1 MLSPTIYD
9 AQELLTDS
17 FNNVMQL
24 DSYAFTSNNTI
35 IGKLPDDPDWL
46 TSVRSRMSM
55 LSTAGNQWVQD
66 RPDIWGSILLQFPDY
81 ATAFAGVHATAQE
94 NKLSQDQWL
103 ELLKNVLR
111 PQLTKAV
118 KDTGTA
124 VDSLKT
130 HQQAFANIQPLLD
143 KSINEG
149 WNALSQ
155 EEQQMQNIAAKLQH
169 LQDLVASLQ
178 SSITSEDISTGK
190 EIATTTVTL
199 LYKVATETAEE
210 SISFMDMA
218 SIAITIGKYFY
229 EEIEDT
235 AEVASTLKEIADLQI
250 QASDAA
256 QAAAGTKLVLQLLNN
271 LELTFSQIGKGASNL
286 QTLWSE
292 QLDSVNETINALE
305 ANADP
310 SQLFDLVTLSTANA
324 NWQALS
330 AFATSIPQ
338 KVTQAGS
345 PVILDPQNP
354 NKYSG

>member
-24 DSYAFTSNNTI
+24 DSYAFTSSNTI

-46 TSVRSRMSM
+46 ASVRSRVSM
-55 LSTAGNQWVQD
+55 LSDAGNDWVND

-81 ATAFAGVHATAQE
+81 ASTFAGVNAAAQE
-94 NKLSQDQWL
+94 NKLSQSQWL

-118 KDTGTA
+118 KDTGAA

-130 HQQAFANIQPLLD
+130 HQQAFADIQPLLNE
-143 KSINEG
+143 SINEG
-149 WNALSQ
+149 WSALSQ
-155 EEQQMQNIAAKLQH
+155 EEQLMQNIATKLQH

-199 LYKVATETAEE
+199 LYKVATATAEGF
-210 SISFMDMA
+210 SFLDMA

-256 QAAAGTKLVLQLLNN
+256 QAAAGTKLVIQLLNN

-286 QTLWSE
+286 KTLWSE
-292 QLDSVNETINALE
+292 QLDSVTDDINALE
-305 ANADP
+305 AGADP
-310 SQLFDLVTLSTANA
+310 AQLFDLSTLSVANT
-324 NWQALS
+324 NWQVLS
-330 AFATSIPQ
+330 TFSNSILQ

-354 NKYSG
+354 NKYSN